1 VIQKKKKKAEKVF
14 QKKKKKERKK
24 GLRVDHWCSKAEGIF
39 WKRNSAYWRK
49 SGKKKLIEMS
59 EDDKVPII
67 LENIYHFYHY
77 FFVSYFPS
85 LNPTLRPD
93 KSPYLILRNVWFRNF
108 HD

>member
-1 VIQKKKKKAEKVF
+1 VVCDSKKK
-14 QKKKKKERKK
+14 KKKKKERKDL
-24 GLRVDHWCSKAEGIF
+24 GLTIDVQRQKVYFGKEIVLIGERVE
-39 WKRNSAYWRK
+39 
-49 SGKKKLIEMS
+49 KKKLIEMS